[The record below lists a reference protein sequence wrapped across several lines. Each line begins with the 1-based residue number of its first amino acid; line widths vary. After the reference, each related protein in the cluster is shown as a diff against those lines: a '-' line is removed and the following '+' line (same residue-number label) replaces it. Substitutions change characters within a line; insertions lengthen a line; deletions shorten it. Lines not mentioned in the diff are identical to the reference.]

1 MEQTRLTVNTTTWR
15 WGLIISVGL
24 LFLGWLINSPDGL
37 LGKADAIGYAV
48 CHRIDLRS
56 FQLGD
61 RQLPLCA
68 RCTGMYLGAVVGL
81 VYQFILGK
89 KYAGNPPGWILVL
102 LAGFVLAFAV
112 DGGNSY
118 LTLILQQGLLYEP
131 NNTLRLITGTGMGLT
146 IAAALFPAFN
156 QSVWRDWD
164 PRAALSGFGPMV
176 GLGLLSALVIT
187 LVALENSVLLYIFA
201 LVSAFGVLLLLTIL
215 YTLVLVLIM
224 RRENCFESYRQLIF
238 FTIAGFG
245 IGLMQILLIDLGRFW
260 LTGTWDGFH
269 FG

>member
-1 MEQTRLTVNTTTWR
+1 MEQTKFSVNTTVWR
-15 WGLIISVGL
+15 WGLIISVAL

-81 VYQFILGK
+81 AYQFVLGK
-89 KYAGNPPGWILVL
+89 KHAGNPPGWILIL
-102 LAGFVLAFAV
+102 LAGFVIAFAV

-131 NNTLRLITGTGMGLT
+131 NNRLRLITGTGMGLT

-156 QSVWRDWD
+156 QSVWRDWNA
-164 PRAALSGFGPMV
+164 RAALSGAGPLT
-176 GLGLLSALVIT
+176 GLGLLSALIIA
-187 LVALENSVLLYIFA
+187 LVLLENSVLLYVFA
-201 LVSAFGVLLLLTIL
+201 LVSAFGVLLLLTML
-215 YTLVLVLIM
+215 YTLVLVLM
-224 RRENCFESYRQLIF
+224 LRKENCFDNFHQLFYFIVG
-238 FTIAGFG
+238 GFG
-245 IGLMQILLIDLGRFW
+245 IGLLQIFLIDLARYW